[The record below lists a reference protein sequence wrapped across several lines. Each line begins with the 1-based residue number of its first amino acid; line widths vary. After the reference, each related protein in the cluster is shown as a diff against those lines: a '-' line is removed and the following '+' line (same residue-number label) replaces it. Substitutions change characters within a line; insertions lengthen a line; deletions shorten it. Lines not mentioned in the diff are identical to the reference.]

1 MPRLK
6 VKLTKPGGC
15 DDRIVTLVEEVKDSY
30 GAMAIC
36 GGTSHPA
43 SVHACPT
50 VTVLPFPGRR
60 EDLLKD
66 LRAARSS
73 MQRNLLSGSQLL
85 AMTIAVST
93 AFGDKCQSPVS
104 LALLIAD
111 MHTHCLSACLSI
123 YLSIYLSVCLSVC
136 LSISLSFYLSFSV
149 SVYLSVCMYVC
160 MSACLAA

>member
-50 VTVLPFPGRR
+50 VTVLPFPGPRG
-60 EDLLKD
+60 ELLED
-66 LRAARSS
+66 LRAATSS
-73 MQRNLLSGSQLL
+73 MQRSANLLSGSQLL
-85 AMTIAVST
+85 AMTIAVTT

-104 LALLIAD
+104 LALLIPD
-111 MHTHCLSACLSI
+111 MHTH
-123 YLSIYLSVCLSVC
+123 YLSVCL
-136 LSISLSFYLSFSV
+136 
-149 SVYLSVCMYVC
+149 YVC
-160 MSACLAA
+160 MSVCLPACLV